1 MKTFP
6 INLLLNDK
14 SILIIGGGKVASRKL
29 LKLIADTDSK
39 ISILSPEISSTIAE
53 LAEKNSRIKLIKEKY
68 QDSFL
73 EENYLVFATSDDR
86 SLNSQIIKDC
96 ESRNILVCAVDKN
109 WVEGRFIT
117 PASFAKD
124 DVTISIS
131 TQGQS
136 CRKTKLV
143 KDSLSRHIELI
154 NNAELMIIGTD
165 HNYLSLNEREH
176 LHLVNGKLEKIA
188 EMVMHIWG
196 IHEFMLL
203 NTCNRIELIAVV
215 SQSNGIEDIL
225 KKILGFEKIDK
236 NDFYI
241 KYGME
246 AFEHLATSA
255 AGLLSQTPG
264 EKHIVSQL
272 KEAIKIAKEKNWAGS
287 IMQEWIDS
295 TLHISKQIRKKVE
308 PIFHQVEIE
317 GLAIKYLK
325 TEYESLK
332 NKNVLIIGTGE
343 IGQGVLASIKDES
356 DCINWCYHKNIP
368 EKSDNIKIYSLN
380 EIRNI
385 LPEIDIVISATAS
398 SVPIIHRGHAPFFD
412 ISRKINM
419 IDLSIPRNISNDLK
433 DLMAN
438 ITIMDLDDL
447 KHWHRRENCDMSE
460 VYTMS
465 KKIIKEH
472 SNRYQKIIFSLLGKN
487 KSNLK

>member
-1 MKTFP
+1 MKIFP
-6 INLLLNDK
+6 VNLLLNK
-14 SILIIGGGKVASRKL
+14 QSILIVGGGKVAARKL
-29 LKLIADTDSK
+29 QKLVDETNSVITVLA
-39 ISILSPEISSTIAE
+39 PEISNKIAE
-53 LAEKNSRIKLIKEKY
+53 FANQNDRIILQKEKY
-68 QDSFL
+68 NDSIL
-73 EENYLVFATSDDR
+73 NGKYLVFATSDDR
-86 SLNSQIIKDC
+86 SLNAKIIKDC
-96 ESRNILVCAVDKN
+96 EERNIMACAVDIN
-109 WVEGRFIT
+109 WSQGTFIT

-124 DVTISIS
+124 DISVAIS

-136 CRKTKLV
+136 CRKTKLI

-154 NNAELMIIGTD
+154 NSAELMIIGTD
-165 HNYLSLNEREH
+165 HNYLSLNEREP
-176 LHLVNGKLEKIA
+176 LHLVNGKLAKVA

-225 KKILGFEKIDK
+225 KKVLGFDFIDK

-264 EKHIVSQL
+264 EKHIIAQL
-272 KEAIKIAKEKNWAGS
+272 KESINLAKENNWAGS

-295 TLHISKQIRKKVE
+295 TLHISKVIRKHIE

-317 GLAIKYLK
+317 NLAIKYLK
-325 TEYESLK
+325 TEYKSLK
-332 NKNVLIIGTGE
+332 DKSVLIIGTGE
-343 IGQGVLASIKDES
+343 IGKGVLAEIKEES
-356 DCINWCYHKNIP
+356 DNIYWCYHKNIP
-368 EKSDNIKIYSLN
+368 EAETGIKIHSLN

-412 ISRKINM
+412 VARTINM
-419 IDLSIPRNISNDLK
+419 IDLSIPRNISNELNG
-433 DLMAN
+433 LMSN

-465 KKIIKEH
+465 KKIITEH
-472 SNRYQKIIFSLLGKN
+472 KNRYKKIIFSLVGKN
-487 KSNLK
+487 KSALK